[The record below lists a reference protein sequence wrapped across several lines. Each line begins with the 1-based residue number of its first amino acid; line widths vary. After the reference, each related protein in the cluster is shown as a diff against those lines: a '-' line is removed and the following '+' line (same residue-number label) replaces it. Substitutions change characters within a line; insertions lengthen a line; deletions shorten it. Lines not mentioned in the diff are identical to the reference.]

1 MSRVDKFY
9 KKTEFLYY
17 TAMNFRLF
25 EATAQDWDNWLL
37 EQQNEDFLQSY
48 AWGEFQDQEGRPV
61 IRIQG
66 EDQGDQ
72 RYQVQGFVHSLPF
85 GLKYVYFPH
94 ILAIFQKQTKDFLQ
108 FLKKQG
114 FVFARFEPREDL
126 EVIDFK
132 KIPTHHRQYQYTSI
146 LDLQKSDEELL
157 TSFHEKTRYNIRL
170 ASKKGVRVVQ
180 EKNSEV
186 FWPLIKETY
195 ERDKIKSHSEK
206 YYADFIALPGCAQLT
221 AYFDDLPLASVLLY
235 TFGKTSVY
243 VHGASSNH
251 HRNLM
256 APYLL
261 QWEAMKYARSIGA
274 VHYDLGGVAQ
284 TLAPDHPQAE
294 TFFTYSWNKND
305 KLSGVTRF
313 KAGFNGT
320 IKYSSIAFDVIFD
333 GLKYNLYRLAKK
345 FL

>member
-1 MSRVDKFY
+1 MKFSFFEGNQNQWDLSLLDY
-9 KKTEFLYY
+9 KC
-17 TAMNFRLF
+17 
-25 EATAQDWDNWLL
+25 
-37 EQQNEDFLQSY
+37 EDFLQSY
-48 AWGEFQDQEGRPV
+48 AWGEFQTREGRPV
-61 IRIQG
+61 LRIQG
-66 EDQGDQ
+66 EEGGDQ
-72 RYQVQGFVHSLPF
+72 KYQVQGFVHSLPF
-85 GLKYVYFPH
+85 GLKYIYFPH
-94 ILAIFQKQTKDFLQ
+94 SLGLSGEEASDFLQ

-114 FVFARFEPREDL
+114 FVFARFEPQEDL
-126 EVIDFK
+126 EVKNFK

-146 LDLQKSDEELL
+146 LDLQKPDEELL
-157 TSFHEKTRYNIRL
+157 ASFHEKTRYNIRL

-180 EKNSEV
+180 EKNPEV

-195 ERDKIKSHSEK
+195 ERDRIKSHSEK

-221 AYFDDLPLASVLLY
+221 AYLDDLPLASVLLY
-235 TFGKTSVY
+235 TFGKTCVY

-284 TLAPDHPQAE
+284 ILEVDHSQAE

-333 GLKYNLYRLAKK
+333 GLKYNLYRFAKK